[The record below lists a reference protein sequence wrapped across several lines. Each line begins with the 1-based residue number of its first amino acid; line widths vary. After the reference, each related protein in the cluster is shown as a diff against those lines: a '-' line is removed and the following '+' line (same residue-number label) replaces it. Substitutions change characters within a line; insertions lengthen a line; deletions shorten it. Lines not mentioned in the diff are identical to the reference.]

1 MSDLNLIIGDIN
13 KLTSETTPFNFN
25 NPPVDPVKLAS
36 DLVKSMYEYNGI
48 GLAANQIGL
57 PYRVFCMRGTPE
69 NLVCFNPKIVTY
81 SNESIELEESCL
93 SFPGLIVKIKRPQH
107 IRARF
112 QYPNGETVTR
122 QYTGM
127 TARIF
132 QHELDHLDGKLYYT
146 RAPRVI
152 RDLAF
157 KRMKKNV
164 YAIQTNSNA
173 VDNFLTDTLTKYN
186 QFQSKNG

>member
-1 MSDLNLIIGDIN
+1 MTEYKLIISDIN
-13 KLTSETTPFNFN
+13 KLTSETIPFNFAS
-25 NPPVDPVKLAS
+25 PPIDPIQLAN
-36 DLVKSMYEYNGI
+36 DLVKTMYEYNGV
-48 GLAANQIGL
+48 GLAANQVGI
-57 PYRVFCMRGTPE
+57 PYKVFCMRGMPE
-69 NLVCFNPKIVTY
+69 NLVCFNPRIVTY
-81 SNESIELEESCL
+81 SNETIELEEACL

-112 QYPNGETVTR
+112 QLPNGETVTK

-132 QHELDHLDGKLYYT
+132 QHELDHLEGKLYYT
-146 RAPRVI
+146 RASRVT

-164 YAIQTNSNA
+164 YAIKTNDSA
-173 VDNFLTDTLTKYN
+173 IDAFLADTTAKYN
-186 QFQSKNG
+186 YLQSKNS